1 MVMDIFRVKFTSFRW
16 RALLNEIKKN
26 SNFKTEVI
34 VKKFKADQMVNLLII
49 KPPLS
54 TKKRQW
60 LQVYHGIATWFTG
73 NRPTKRDIF
82 LHNVFTVKRIFITI
96 FRWTMNR
103 TRPSLKQRLNV
114 KTQSWIMSE
123 NITCTI
129 WIPSYVGFGFVQ
141 SLNCT
146 QNDIFM
152 LEILRLPSSLHNHL
166 YDPIHV
172 IAYRNSI
179 MINVVT
185 KHGKKG
191 DI

>member
-1 MVMDIFRVKFTSFRW
+1 MVMAILRVKFTSFRW
-16 RALLNEIKKN
+16 RALLSEIKKN

-34 VKKFKADQMVNLLII
+34 VKKSKADQMINLLII

-54 TKKRQW
+54 TRNDSDCRYTMGSW
-60 LQVYHGIATWFTG
+60 HAWFTG

-103 TRPSLKQRLNV
+103 TRPSLNQQLNV

-146 QNDIFM
+146 QNGIFM

-179 MINVVT
+179 MINVV
-185 KHGKKG
+185 
-191 DI
+191 

>member
-1 MVMDIFRVKFTSFRW
+1 
-16 RALLNEIKKN
+16 
-26 SNFKTEVI
+26 
-34 VKKFKADQMVNLLII
+34 MVNLWQIRWLICWPSNPF
-49 KPPLS
+49 KAPETTVNAGVPWD
-54 TKKRQW
+54 RDM
-60 LQVYHGIATWFTG
+60 VYRFTG

-103 TRPSLKQRLNV
+103 TRPSLKQWLNV

-146 QNDIFM
+146 QNGIFM

>member
-1 MVMDIFRVKFTSFRW
+1 MVMAILRVKFTSFRW
-16 RALLNEIKKN
+16 RALLSEIKKN

-54 TKKRQW
+54 TRNDSDCRYTMRSW
-60 LQVYHGIATWFTG
+60 HGLQEIDQPRETYSCIMYSLSREF
-73 NRPTKRDIF
+73 
-82 LHNVFTVKRIFITI
+82 FITI

-103 TRPSLKQRLNV
+103 TRPSLNQPLNV

-146 QNDIFM
+146 QNGIFV